1 MKKIII
7 TVALLLSMI
16 AVFASEGNV
25 KSEILSAFKNKFNG
39 AQEVSWSAGKL
50 YTEATFLFNGGWF
63 TASYNEKAELVSIS
77 RNISSTQLPYFIQNN
92 LRKNFGSSW
101 ITELVEIS
109 NQHGFSYYVTLTSA
123 DNEVILE
130 SLNGKEWTIY
140 KSTQLD

>member
-1 MKKIII
+1 
-7 TVALLLSMI
+7 
-16 AVFASEGNV
+16 
-25 KSEILSAFKNKFNG
+25 
-39 AQEVSWSAGKL
+39 
-50 YTEATFLFNGGWF
+50 LFNGGWF

>member
-50 YTEATFLFNGGWF
+50 YTEATFLFNGSRF
-63 TASYNEKAELVSIS
+63 TASYNEKAELVSVS